1 MDICIWLRKRKIDT
15 CIDLELFSRYSGLL
29 AGFAGADN
37 IVAFNNFHG
46 EGLYKGNMVTHKVML
61 NIKKNKSAS
70 KAFFAF
76 CIAGSTSIALPISE
90 SSIKSIFLGLT
101 FFLGRPK
108 ILKMAV
114 PIKQSGTPIAGVY
127 MIARAFGVDLPL
139 YAFMVIMPPVI
150 LLTIIPISLAGWG
163 VREVSMVSLLSYSG
177 IAQETAL
184 SISIIFGFTYVI
196 QGLLGLYFFINS
208 KKEINNES

>member
-1 MDICIWLRKRKIDT
+1 MFLYKIEYLNRFKFYQVISIPSKALWT
-15 CIDLELFSRYSGLL
+15 VM
-29 AGFAGADN
+29 AGF
-37 IVAFNNFHG
+37 
-46 EGLYKGNMVTHKVML
+46 
-61 NIKKNKSAS
+61 KKTFLQVILSL
-70 KAFFAF
+70 
-76 CIAGSTSIALPISE
+76 SIH
-90 SSIKSIFLGLT
+90 IFT
-101 FFLGRPK
+101 F
-108 ILKMAV
+108 
-114 PIKQSGTPIAGVY
+114 AGVY

-196 QGLLGLYFFINS
+196 QGLLGLYFFIKFWQLLLWLYGVIS
-208 KKEINNES
+208 CVFIVKVYKYT